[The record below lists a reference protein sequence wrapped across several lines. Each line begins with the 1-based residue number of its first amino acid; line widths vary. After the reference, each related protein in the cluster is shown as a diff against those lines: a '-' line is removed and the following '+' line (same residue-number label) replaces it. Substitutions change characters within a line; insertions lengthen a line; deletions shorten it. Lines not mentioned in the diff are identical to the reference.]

1 MNTRFDPRLNRE
13 ILEIYPGE
21 FYAARGPCVIS
32 TVLGSCVSVALHDSV
47 DGIGG
52 MNHFMLPGRLG
63 QEKIYVSNAGKYGM
77 FAMELLINEM
87 IKIGAKKKAM
97 IAKVFGGGKVLKA
110 LLGASGNV
118 ADSNVSFAMEFLS
131 EEGIPVS
138 SSDVGGTLGR
148 RILFFTEDARVLL
161 KRLSYIQDIPLVLD
175 EDKYLTRLQ
184 KQKEEKKGR
193 VTLF

>member
-1 MNTRFDPRLNRE
+1 MHARFDPRLNRE

-21 FYAARGPCVIS
+21 FHASRNPCVIS
-32 TVLGSCVSVALHDSV
+32 TVLGSCVSVALHDSA
-47 DGIGG
+47 DGVGG

-87 IKIGAKKKAM
+87 IKMGAKKKAM
-97 IAKVFGGGKVLKA
+97 IAKVFGGGKVLKS
-110 LLGASGNV
+110 LLGASGGV
-118 ADSNVSFAMEFLS
+118 ADSNVTFAMEFLS

-148 RILFFTEDARVLL
+148 KILFFTEDSRVLL

-184 KQKEEKKGR
+184 KEEKKGKI
-193 VTLF
+193 TLF